1 MEVAMTD
8 NLRSKIIRLAYTKPE
23 FRGDLLPLL
32 KTAVAKDIGGVTL
45 MGPGGVYGRSQFGWQ
60 DSLILYWDAPVLTFE
75 HSSYHEF
82 SEEHPRYGESET
94 KRKVV
99 GTYTITSPKDLAR
112 VIVDVKKYAGTLPG
126 VKLNPAKF
134 RWANGKQ
141 GLTIQN
147 MALATLGTI

>member
-1 MEVAMTD
+1 MANT
-8 NLRSKIIRLAYTKPE
+8 LRSKIIRLAYTKPE
-23 FRGDLLPLL
+23 FRGHLLPLL
-32 KTAVAKDIGGVTL
+32 KTAVTKEIGGITL

-75 HSSYHEF
+75 HASYHEF

-94 KRKVV
+94 KKKVV
-99 GTYTITSPKDLAR
+99 DTYPISDPRDLAK
-112 VIVDVKKYAGTLPG
+112 VIAEIKGYAKALPG

-134 RWANGKQ
+134 RWTNGKQ

-147 MALATLGTI
+147 MVLATLGTI